1 VAEVR
6 LRIADAPDDRQP
18 LGLPEL
24 LEADQGGVEA
34 QLIVE
39 PPYVFLVVGQIR
51 PSVVIGRIAIRD
63 DRVEAVVAAVEGDD
77 DEYGSAGCQRARCAR
92 ACSSSQLTADA
103 PATRAAPPVTPDAMR
118 NRRRVRVSTKGSGR

>member
-39 PPYVFLVVGQIR
+39 PPYVFL
-51 PSVVIGRIAIRD
+51 RD
-63 DRVEAVVAAVEGDD
+63 DHVLIPSRWATASTREGIAPSSGDR
-77 DEYGSAGCQRARCAR
+77 SA
-92 ACSSSQLTADA
+92 
-103 PATRAAPPVTPDAMR
+103 
-118 NRRRVRVSTKGSGR
+118 